1 MRLKKIIIGLVGLVV
16 VVIVGLVI
24 AVATVDP
31 NDYRGEIQDVVHDAT
46 GRQLTLGGDL
56 ELGISLRPTIV
67 AREVELSNA
76 EWGTQPQMV
85 KAKELDVQVALLPL
99 LSGDIH
105 IVSLTV
111 DGAEILFET
120 NSDGVGNWQ
129 FGAQDA
135 GDEVAT
141 DKMLLPRIDGMEITD
156 ASITY
161 LDGVTGE
168 KRTVDIESVELS
180 TDSPSGPLNID
191 LKATSDDEGLTVSG
205 VAGSLDA
212 LMGDDSA
219 LVDLA
224 IAAYG
229 VTMTLKGTVGAVSS
243 AGNLDLDLDVSSDD
257 PSKAASVAGVTLP
270 FDGALKVAGHVK
282 GNFETFDLTGLT
294 AEVAGIK
301 ATGDISVDQSGDRPS
316 ISGKLTVEELD
327 VSAFGGGGEG
337 EASSDSS
344 GKVFPSDPLPVD
356 GLKAVDADIEVTITT
371 LKTPVMVAKDV
382 VLPIKL
388 TSGDLKMDGMT
399 ATVAGSTVSSS
410 LDLNASSAT
419 PAMVLK
425 MTADSLNVGQMLKDA
440 AVTEML
446 SGDGDLKVDVNGT
459 GDSIAAI
466 MASLNGEASLLMEE
480 GQLDTGGLEL
490 LMGGSNAL
498 IGTLIT
504 SGSEA
509 ATLNCLAI
517 DYDIKDGIAEQKVL
531 LIDTQFS
538 TVVGE
543 GKIDLGKETID
554 LLITPKSKD
563 VSLSVAVPVR
573 VGGTLASPS
582 FTPDEAALALKVGGL
597 LGATIFPPALLLSL
611 GDLGGGDHGCVT
623 ANANPEGSGDS
634 GDGVVDE
641 AGEVVDDAAGA
652 VGTAV
657 DDIGNEI
664 DSLFGD

>member
-1 MRLKKIIIGLVGLVV
+1 MRLKTILLGLVGLVV
-16 VVIVGLVI
+16 VIVVGLVI

-31 NDYRGEIQDVVHDAT
+31 NDYRSDIQDVVKDAT

-67 AREVELSNA
+67 ARDVELSNA

-111 DGAEILFET
+111 DGAEILLET

-141 DKMLLPRIDGMEITD
+141 DKMLLPRIDGMAITD

-168 KRTVDIESVELS
+168 KRKVDIESVELS

-219 LVDLA
+219 PVDLS

-229 VTMTLKGTVGAVSS
+229 VTMTLKGTIGAVSS
-243 AGNLDLDLDVSSDD
+243 TGNLDLDLDVSSDD
-257 PSKAASVAGVTLP
+257 PSKAASVVGVTLP
-270 FDGALKVAGHVK
+270 YDGALKVAGNVK
-282 GNFETFDLTGLT
+282 GTFQTFDLTGLS
-294 AEVAGIK
+294 ADVAGIK

-316 ISGKLTVEELD
+316 VSGKLAVDEFD
-327 VSAFGGGGEG
+327 VSAFGGGEG
-337 EASSDSS
+337 ESSSDSS
-344 GKVFPSDPLPVD
+344 GKVFPSDPLPVE
-356 GLKAVDADIEVTITT
+356 GLQAVDADIEVTIAT
-371 LKTPVMVAKDV
+371 LKTPFMVARNV
-382 VLPIKL
+382 VVPIKL
-388 TSGDLKMDGMT
+388 ASGDLKMDGMT
-399 ATVAGSTVSSS
+399 ATVAGSTVSST
-410 LDLNASSAT
+410 LDLNASTAT

-459 GDSIAAI
+459 GVSIAAI

-504 SGSEA
+504 SGTNA
-509 ATLNCLAI
+509 AQLNCLAI
-517 DYDIKDGIAEQKVL
+517 DYVIKDGIADQKVF

-573 VGGTLASPS
+573 VGGTLA
-582 FTPDEAALALKVGGL
+582 LKVGGL

-623 ANANPEGSGDS
+623 ANANTEGSGGS
-634 GDGVVDE
+634 GSGVVDE
-641 AGEVVDDAAGA
+641 AGQVVDDAAGA